1 MIKDLYGRCVTSL
14 RVSITQRCNLHCFY
28 CHHEG
33 ELDERKGEMTAA
45 EIERI
50 VRVVAAFNIRK
61 VKLTGGEPLL
71 RKDIV
76 EVVRRIRNIPQVSE
90 ISMTTNG
97 TLLGK
102 VARHLK
108 EAGLSR
114 VNVSLDTLNPETY
127 RSITGVDALENVL
140 AGIQEAWV
148 AGLSPVKVNM
158 VLLRGVTDDEV
169 WNMID
174 FTRKRSLILQLIEL
188 ESPSKDT
195 FYRRY
200 HYDLAE
206 IENRLRE
213 KAKKIAIR
221 RMHHRRRYFLA
232 DGAEVEVVK
241 PMHNAEFCRYCSRM
255 RVTSHGEFK
264 PCLLRS
270 NDHLDFLSPMRN
282 QASDAHLAGLF
293 AKAVKARKP
302 YFS

>member
-1 MIKDLYGRCVTSL
+1 MIRDLYGRSVTSL
-14 RVSITQRCNLHCFY
+14 RVSLTQRCNLHCFY
-28 CHHEG
+28 CHREG
-33 ELDERKGEMTAA
+33 ELDERDVEMTAA

-71 RKDIV
+71 RNDIV
-76 EVVRRIRNIPQVSE
+76 EIVRRIRSIPKVSE

-97 TLLGK
+97 TLLSG

-114 VNVSLDTLNPETY
+114 VNVSLDTLKPETY

-148 AGLSPVKVNM
+148 SGLRPIKVNM
-158 VLLRGVTDDEV
+158 VLLRGVNDDEV
-169 WNMID
+169 WSMIE

-188 ESPSKDT
+188 ESASEDT

-200 HYDLAE
+200 HHDLAE
-206 IENRLRE
+206 IENRLKR
-213 KAKKIAIR
+213 KAKKIVIR
-221 RMHHRRRYFLA
+221 RMHHRRRYSLA
-232 DGAEVEVVK
+232 DDAEIEIVK
-241 PMHNAEFCRYCSRM
+241 PMHNIEFCRYCSRM
-255 RVTSHGEFK
+255 RVTSDGQFK
-264 PCLLRS
+264 PCLLRCD
-270 NDHLDFLSPMRN
+270 NHVDFLSPLRD
-282 QASDAHLAGLF
+282 QASNTHLADLF
-293 AKAVKARKP
+293 IKAVKRRKP